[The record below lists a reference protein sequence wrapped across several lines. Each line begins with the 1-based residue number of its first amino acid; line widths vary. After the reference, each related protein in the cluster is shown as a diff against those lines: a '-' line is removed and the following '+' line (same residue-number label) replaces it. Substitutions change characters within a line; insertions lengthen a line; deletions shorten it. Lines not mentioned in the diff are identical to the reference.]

1 VPDAAFAGEQIVGVD
16 VADDDVLRVEHL
28 VKRFGPTTALRDINL
43 HLRKGEVLAL
53 LGDNGAGKS
62 TLIKILSGFQ
72 RQDSGSMWCK
82 GEPYAPRSVEQARKA
97 GIDTVYQDLA
107 LINQLTVFQN
117 MFLHRELTAKPL
129 PLLANRAMRKRTRAA
144 LDEIGIQIPSIDLP
158 VARLSGGQRQAIAVA
173 RVISD
178 QADIILLDEPL
189 AAMGAKEGAQILDLV
204 QRLRE
209 SGEVSIILIVHNY
222 IQVFQ
227 VCDRV
232 NLIQDGVITF
242 DKPTSETSVDELN
255 EIVVEQYRRARQE
268 AQRAMAAEMSVDDR
282 SDAAHPASPATDRA
296 ATNDPAAAN
305 GPGSATAADSTTG
318 ADSPVG
324 PEGADDPPG
333 TAPGG

>member
-1 VPDAAFAGEQIVGVD
+1 VPDTAFAGEQIVQLD
-16 VADDDVLRVEHL
+16 TADDDVLRVEH
-28 VKRFGPTTALRDINL
+28 VAKRFGPTTALRDINL

-62 TLIKILSGFQ
+62 TLIKILAGFHQ
-72 RQDSGSMWCK
+72 KDAGSMWCK

-97 GIDTVYQDLA
+97 GVDTVFQDLA
-107 LINQLTVFQN
+107 LIGQLTVFQN

-158 VARLSGGQRQAIAVA
+158 VGRLSGGQRQAIAVA
-173 RVISD
+173 RVISGE
-178 QADIILLDEPL
+178 ADILLLDEPL

-227 VCDRV
+227 ICDRV

-242 DKPTSETSVDELN
+242 DKPTSETSVNELN

-268 AQRAMAAEMSVDDR
+268 AQRATSTEISVDESR
-282 SDAAHPASPATDRA
+282 AALAGDDGAASPGIA
-296 ATNDPAAAN
+296 NDPSTAN
-305 GPGSATAADSTTG
+305 SAD
-318 ADSPVG
+318 DSP
-324 PEGADDPPG
+324 PA
-333 TAPGG
+333 APGG